1 MWSPGVMIALE
12 SDESLPATLWFCEDV
27 GRRKGGWRGDFS
39 TPSGLRD
46 APIGMSELVST
57 PGLLPKFFVDKLSGP
72 IKSCNVLGGSD
83 PGGGG
88 WAWRLGCAEN
98 LQYQNR

>member
-12 SDESLPATLWFCEDV
+12 SDESLPARLWLCEDV
-27 GRRKGGWRGDFS
+27 GRRKGGWCGDFS

-57 PGLLPKFFVDKLSGP
+57 ADLLPKFFVDKLSGP
-72 IKSCNVLGGSD
+72 IKSCNFLRGSV
-83 PGGGG
+83 PSSF
-88 WAWRLGCAEN
+88 LSS
-98 LQYQNR
+98 

>member
-12 SDESLPATLWFCEDV
+12 SDESLPARLWLCEDV
-27 GRRKGGWRGDFS
+27 GRRKGDFS

-57 PGLLPKFFVDKLSGP
+57 AGLLPKFFVDKLSGP
-72 IKSCNVLGGSD
+72 IKSCNFLGVSD
-83 PGGGG
+83 PTSFLSSGRFSLNKG
-88 WAWRLGCAEN
+88 
-98 LQYQNR
+98 